1 MSEKSFLK
9 IHVMKNYLI
18 FLLCLAS
25 TLSVLAQTVTSS
37 CSAPDSIK
45 NMYRDDADRMAV
57 RYVMNNG
64 TSWRDSA
71 QIEPAR
77 VQQYMDALLAVYNAD
92 SLPASDTV
100 SDLLKIHTQKTEF
113 ALNVLDIYA
122 DSSLSWIQA
131 YMNNSIQTGDPYI
144 DNLMLNYSLD
154 SIYTWNATSGSNVS
168 LSFYFDRNHNLF
180 SLGNRF
186 EQIAGVVQSTPYVY
200 LGGDGGNITDT
211 SYSGFIEITYKYGWV
226 DCIIDCWYNRYWV
239 FRVYPDCSV
248 EYVRSYG
255 DKLPANISLNEN
267 SKASV
272 SIFPNPFTD
281 HLFIGNLEGDNF
293 QFQLYDISGQPVVS
307 GVLEESREVNLPNQL
322 PRGYYVL
329 RLIDDTGQLMNFKLV
344 K

>member
-1 MSEKSFLK
+1 
-9 IHVMKNYLI
+9 MKNYLI
-18 FLLCLAS
+18 FLLYLAS
-25 TLSVLAQTVTSS
+25 TCSVLAQTVTSS

-64 TSWRDSA
+64 TSWKDSA
-71 QIEPAR
+71 RIEPAR

-113 ALNVLDIYA
+113 SLRGLSLFADTNLTWVQGLKGGNVISGDSTVDSYLMRYNL
-122 DSSLSWIQA
+122 DSSFSNFELSTVNGI
-131 YMNNSIQTGDPYI
+131 IE
-144 DNLMLNYSLD
+144 
-154 SIYTWNATSGSNVS
+154 
-168 LSFYFDRNHNLF
+168 FYFSHNQNLF
-180 SLGNRF
+180 SLGTFF
-186 EQIAGVVQSTPYVY
+186 ESLSGVIQSTPYLY
-200 LGGDGGNITDT
+200 LGGNGLNITDT
-211 SYSGFIEITYKYGWV
+211 TYSGFMEITYKYGWV

-255 DKLPANISLNEN
+255 DKLPANIGLQKIA
-267 SKASV
+267 KASV

-281 HLFIGNLEGDNF
+281 HLFIENLEGDNF
-293 QFQLYDISGQPVVS
+293 QFQLYDISGQPMVS
-307 GVLEESREVNLPNQL
+307 GVLEESREVKLPSQL

-329 RLIDDTGQLMNFKLV
+329 RLIDGSGQLMNFKLV